1 VPTTLEPLC
10 RFKNSAER
18 IPSASGDIIR
28 FVECCRVLIMA
39 VFILFKYSCY
49 NNIVMT
55 IQDWASLIVAILTIV
70 SSIAFSIKWL
80 VKHYLSE
87 LKPNSGSS
95 LKDQVSRLESA
106 LDDQR
111 IDSIKSRDRQEKKLD
126 EMYQILI
133 KHIAS
138 SNK

>member
-1 VPTTLEPLC
+1 
-10 RFKNSAER
+10 
-18 IPSASGDIIR
+18 
-28 FVECCRVLIMA
+28 
-39 VFILFKYSCY
+39 
-49 NNIVMT
+49 MT

-80 VKHYLSE
+80 VRHYLSE

-95 LKDQVSRLESA
+95 MKDQISRLELA
-106 LDDQR
+106 LDEQR